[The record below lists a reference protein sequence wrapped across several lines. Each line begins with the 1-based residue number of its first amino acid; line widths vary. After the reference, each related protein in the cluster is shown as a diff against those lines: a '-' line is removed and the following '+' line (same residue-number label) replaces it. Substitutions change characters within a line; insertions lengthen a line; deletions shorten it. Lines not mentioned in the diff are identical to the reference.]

1 MRYRKRTYGLLAV
14 ALVITVPAAAVG
26 QAREQRISMSE
37 REAVAVLTAD
47 HDTPEGW
54 RGIFGALKL
63 AERLGPDAS
72 PELRVAVIESAW
84 AEVRA
89 ERMRRAG
96 EAEPGSAGSD
106 PDVLFMHF
114 EAVEAFQD
122 PRAIP
127 LMIEAL
133 KYGGGVMD
141 ALADLG
147 VAAFPAT
154 LAAVSDPGGHWSRIG
169 CGLTALRFMVEDG
182 SLSAG
187 QIEQVREVVRERL
200 IGPQDSFVANAAMRL
215 ALALDDPELR
225 RTVERIATD
234 RAFAEALMLDAFPL
248 IAGSHDE
255 DTNRVQERAR
265 LFLSGGGADIGPF
278 RRRHSPRQ

>member
-1 MRYRKRTYGLLAV
+1 MRYRKRTNGLLAV
-14 ALVITVPAAAVG
+14 ALVIAIPATAAG

-47 HDTPEGW
+47 HHTQEGW
-54 RGIFGALKL
+54 RGVSRALKL

-72 PELRVAVIESAW
+72 PELRAAVIESAW
-84 AEVRA
+84 VEVRA
-89 ERMRRAG
+89 ERMRRMG
-96 EAEPGSAGSD
+96 EAVPGSAGSD

-114 EAVEAFQD
+114 EAAEAFRD

-147 VAAFPAT
+147 AAAFPAT

-169 CGLTALRFMVEDG
+169 CGLTALRFMVEDR
-182 SLSAG
+182 SLNASQTG
-187 QIEQVREVVRERL
+187 QVREVVRERL
-200 IGPQDSFVANAAMRL
+200 FAAQHSFVVNAAVRL

-234 RAFAEALMLDAFPL
+234 RAFAEALVLDAFPL

-265 LFLSGGGADIGPF
+265 LFLSARGADIGPF
-278 RRRHSPRQ
+278 RRRHSPR